1 MSVNTSLTV
10 DSFGQFSGTV
20 SNPYIVP
27 YGVDIHN
34 TTADE
39 TINISNQLSNLD
51 TRLKDI
57 EARLVILI
65 PDPLLLEK
73 HKALKE
79 AYDHYKLMEKLLTE
93 NY

>member
-1 MSVNTSLTV
+1 MSVNASLTV
-10 DSFGQFSGTV
+10 ESFGQFSGAV

-34 TTADE
+34 TAASG
-39 TINISNQLSNLD
+39 TINISNQLTNLD
-51 TRLKDI
+51 NRLKNI

-65 PDPLLLEK
+65 PDPQLLEK

-93 NY
+93 NP

>member
-1 MSVNTSLTV
+1 MGNSMSANASLTV
-10 DSFGQFSGTV
+10 DSFGGIVGT
-20 SNPYIVP
+20 S
-27 YGVDIHN
+27 YGS
-34 TTADE
+34 A
-39 TINISNQLSNLD
+39 TINMSNQLTNLD
-51 TRLKDI
+51 NRLKNI

-65 PDPLLLEK
+65 PDPQLLEK